1 MKKIK
6 NLHVNTDN
14 QFDFKIRKLGNY
26 NVNGMFISGYN
37 IVTVDVNSPS
47 SLLHEIVHYVD
58 LTNNELLYSQQRKDI
73 VEKFKERMFEACG
86 GEEAFEEYEASRFG
100 KGYLSSS
107 VEVIARL
114 GELSGIL
121 NLYDYDGEDIE
132 QFIKKVKVIEK
143 FKISSADE
151 KDILLVKYIDVYA
164 SERNIDFFNFSQMSK
179 DDLLEI
185 KDYFKSYFN
194 LKNGIFKDIND
205 IKINSGIY
213 NIDGKQIEKTERER
227 KSFDQDKKPVSKI
240 NVNNIEQIYIKNK
253 KDKIIDEVKFARHI
267 TAERIN
273 LARTT
278 LSMPDLMTKSSSTFD
293 LFTSLVNEKGNI
305 EEKKGI
311 INILSFANSASNP
324 SLNEKA
330 VNSSLIDLMPNS
342 NNDSINEFNYSV
354 SKSLIPWEGYTYKS
368 ANGKI
373 AHSAR
378 FNIPILEKLGF
389 NSNDN
394 FNSTF
399 KRDKPIAYID
409 LLNIE
414 DLRTLESRVDKRIN
428 NLLNFNKNDEALHM
442 SIFEM
447 SNIFKELN
455 SFLNCERNLKKINI
469 AFDEQINFKGKDI
482 FLNGLNELINKEVKN
497 LLNND
502 LSDDRYSFD
511 RRYGTPKFKIKLNDI
526 KEEYLITIVDEVIEQ
541 IESVPP
547 VVEKSAM
554 YKKLKDGEN
563 VNIDKKIKIISK
575 LLLSNLNEDYAKSLL
590 SKLTINEMNNEK
602 CSKLIN
608 FEGSQKGKNRTENT
622 FNLKIN
628 EYVSNFIKNE
638 NITLN
643 QYNSNDSKK
652 ILTNIAFNYIS
663 NYYLNKEM
671 DSFKA
676 GHNEF
681 LEIEKSKNEN
691 LLKTFEKI
699 KESASIYEPVLFSI
713 NNKIVRFLNEKE
725 VLKTYLDFIK
735 SDKKLYNN
743 FRDEY
748 VKEFKESV
756 SKILNLHGN
765 DLNSE
770 NALSEIAKIYG
781 ITLNTESKKL
791 DFKM

>member
-1 MKKIK
+1 
-6 NLHVNTDN
+6 
-14 QFDFKIRKLGNY
+14 
-26 NVNGMFISGYN
+26 
-37 IVTVDVNSPS
+37 
-47 SLLHEIVHYVD
+47 
-58 LTNNELLYSQQRKDI
+58 
-73 VEKFKERMFEACG
+73 
-86 GEEAFEEYEASRFG
+86 
-100 KGYLSSS
+100 
-107 VEVIARL
+107 
-114 GELSGIL
+114 
-121 NLYDYDGEDIE
+121 
-132 QFIKKVKVIEK
+132 
-143 FKISSADE
+143 
-151 KDILLVKYIDVYA
+151 
-164 SERNIDFFNFSQMSK
+164 
-179 DDLLEI
+179 
-185 KDYFKSYFN
+185 
-194 LKNGIFKDIND
+194 
-205 IKINSGIY
+205 
-213 NIDGKQIEKTERER
+213 
-227 KSFDQDKKPVSKI
+227 
-240 NVNNIEQIYIKNK
+240 
-253 KDKIIDEVKFARHI
+253 
-267 TAERIN
+267 
-273 LARTT
+273 
-278 LSMPDLMTKSSSTFD
+278 MPDLMTKSSSTFD